1 MRLKKFIGFEKKLG
15 KFSKGGGRFAESYK
29 VAGSVALTREDA
41 LFEVNSFI
49 INVIHEKNPF

>member
-1 MRLKKFIGFEKKLG
+1 MNIYAKINLG
-15 KFSKGGGRFAESYK
+15 KIFEGEGGRFAESYK